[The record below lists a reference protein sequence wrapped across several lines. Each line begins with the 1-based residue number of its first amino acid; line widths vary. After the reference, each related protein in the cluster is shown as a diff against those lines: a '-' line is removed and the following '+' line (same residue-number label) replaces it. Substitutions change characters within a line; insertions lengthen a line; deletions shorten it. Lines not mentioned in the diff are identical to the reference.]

1 MEPQAATQRTASEA
15 HAAKRLRLACD
26 SCHGSKVR
34 CSGGD
39 PCARCRDGNLECQY
53 SYMSRLGKPKGSR
66 NKKTLEKLAATAPG
80 AAVPHAHTGS
90 LDPYP
95 ALSDEIQLSSHS
107 GTFDVSR
114 GSEAYALPGWMDADL
129 MGFSGT
135 LDAVW
140 PEERSLNMH
149 SSQRGLLSQPTEKL
163 PWGMSGPQKDQS
175 SAVAANTT
183 TTHDTMLSVSEDSEG
198 DDQRICSTAEWR
210 GFVPRSA
217 PDGKRPW
224 EDPTET
230 DTTDTLVAT
239 GRSPASAS
247 NEVGEMG
254 CCSCLKRLTD
264 HLCHLNTIERKQD
277 IICLDTTL
285 SKTDTTLS
293 CAESVLECHHCRLD
307 SKVVLLIMTVLQT
320 ALNWLSVEYRHGT
333 YARRRLPPIH
343 FGSWRVPE
351 ADGDLIKKLL
361 TSRILATSDSVA
373 STLRLRMDEITLKA
387 SKQNMSSR
395 FMDAESL
402 QQTLQRLTS
411 SLRELAEHVKS

>member
-1 MEPQAATQRTASEA
+1 
-15 HAAKRLRLACD
+15 
-26 SCHGSKVR
+26 
-34 CSGGD
+34 
-39 PCARCRDGNLECQY
+39 
-53 SYMSRLGKPKGSR
+53 MSRLGKPKGSR
-66 NKKTLEKLAATAPG
+66 NKKTLEKLAATASG
-80 AAVPHAHTGS
+80 AAAQHGHTNT

-95 ALSDEIQLSSHS
+95 GLNDEIQLSSHS

-135 LDAVW
+135 LDVVW

-149 SSQRGLLSQPTEKL
+149 SSQRGLLSQPTEKF
-163 PWGMSGPQKDQS
+163 PWGMSGEIEPSRTHKHRISVLSLEPFLLTRPRGYTAGPQKDQS
-175 SAVAANTT
+175 SAVAAANTT
-183 TTHDTMLSVSEDSEG
+183 THETMLSVSEDSEG

-224 EDPTET
+224 EDPAET

-239 GRSPASAS
+239 GRSPASAP

-254 CCSCLKRLTD
+254 CCGCLKRLTD

-320 ALNWLSVEYRHGT
+320 ALNWLSVEYRHRA

-343 FGSWRVPE
+343 FGSWKVPE

-361 TSRILATSDSVA
+361 TNRILATADSVA